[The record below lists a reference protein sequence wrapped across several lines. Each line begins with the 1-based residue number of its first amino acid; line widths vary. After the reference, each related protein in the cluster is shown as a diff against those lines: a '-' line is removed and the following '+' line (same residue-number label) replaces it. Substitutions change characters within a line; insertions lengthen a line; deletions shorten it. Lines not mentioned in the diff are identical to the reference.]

1 MPTTTATPKKNRFVF
16 VRCDHLADVGFDMAV
31 TVYKLR
37 DDGGFP
43 DPVGMNSRILRE
55 STYGAKSEAIR
66 IVGERLGL
74 KHNDYVFDS
83 PYNMMMEL

>member
-1 MPTTTATPKKNRFVF
+1 MTATTQKNRFVF
-16 VRCDHLADVGFDMAV
+16 VRCDHLADVGFDMAI
-31 TVYKLR
+31 TVYQVNAE
-37 DDGGFP
+37 GGFP

-66 IVGERLGL
+66 IVGKRLGL

-83 PYNMMMEL
+83 PYDMMMEL